1 MLRKIARSARRTGPQ
16 LLLAAGLALTA
27 GAAAAQQD
35 LAGRP
40 IRSIAVAGDT
50 SLTKDTLLYYLGIE
64 QGQAFDPQAL
74 NDSVHRLW
82 QRQLIDDIE
91 VDAQPQGDGVRL
103 RLVVT
108 DRPVLRS
115 IVYEGLDKVSRTD
128 ITDRMAVERIQLVEG
143 SPLARGEVERLQSAI
158 EALYAER
165 GFRLARADYEIEE
178 VAENERRVVFTID
191 EGNKV
196 RIEDIAFEGNS
207 VFGDRR
213 LRWAMKQTK
222 ETGLIARIRKR
233 DIYNP
238 ATLAEDL
245 QAVRDV
251 YRNEGYKNV
260 HVGEP
265 QTEVRALKPNADEPE
280 NRKRR
285 LFLTVPVEEGE
296 RWKMGSI
303 EIEGNEKFKDDQ
315 VLALFE
321 RPRGDWLR
329 ANRIDEFVER
339 VTEAYNNSGFIQA
352 RVQPELV
359 ERENRVAD
367 VVIHVAEDEQY
378 KVGRMEFDGNT
389 RTRDKVLR
397 REMLIQETRVFNTGA
412 LRTSLRRLGQLQY
425 WQVDED
431 DPVGLEVNPEDNT
444 VDVTVRGEE
453 GDRTELQFGA
463 GWSEVYGFE
472 GQFMVRSRNFLG
484 RGETFGVSYSSGEFS
499 DSFDLSYQAPWFL
512 DKPQSIGGQVF
523 RRELDYTL
531 FGSQTFRSET
541 TGGTLS
547 YGRNLGV
554 FGSAGIS
561 VTHFEDEGDNE
572 FVSLTD
578 PDNSIRSAYTRTVT
592 SVRPAYT
599 FDSRDN
605 PLFPTHGVRFNAG
618 VDYSTG
624 DLTDL
629 TSDDAV
635 TVPTDFV
642 RPEISFSLWQPVS
655 RQPLNTVWGA
665 HVRAGWLEPVSGGV
679 PFYNDR
685 FFLGGEQTMRGFDF
699 RSIVVRNEEG
709 TAVIQNGRF
718 LGGDQMFLFN
728 TEYHLVL
735 GEPFRLLGFF
745 DAGNVWSSDFF
756 GQSISLDDLRMSAG
770 VELRIFVPI
779 LGAPLRFIWAENI
792 DPLPETVNFPDE
804 FESFQFS
811 IGTTF

>member
-40 IRSIAVAGDT
+40 IRSIDVAGDT
-50 SLTKDTLLYYLGIE
+50 SLTSDTLLYYLGIE
-64 QGQAFDPQAL
+64 QGQAFDPQTL
-74 NDSVHRLW
+74 NDSIHGLW

-91 VDAQPQGDGVRL
+91 VDAQPEGDGVRL

-115 IVYEGLDKVSRTD
+115 IVYEGLDKVNRTD
-128 ITDRMAVERIQLVEG
+128 VTDRMAVERIQLVEG

-165 GFRLARADYEIEE
+165 GFRLAQADYEIEE
-178 VAENERRVVFTID
+178 VAQNERRVVFTID

-213 LRWAMKQTK
+213 LRRAMKQTK

-251 YRNEGYKNV
+251 YRNDGYKNV

-265 QTEVRALKPNADEPE
+265 QPEVRALRPNADQPE

-285 LFLTVPVEEGE
+285 LFLTIPVEEGE

-352 RVQPELV
+352 QVQPELV
-359 ERENRVAD
+359 EREDRVAD

-425 WQVDED
+425 WEVDED

-444 VDVTVRGEE
+444 VDVTVRGQE

-484 RGETFGVSYSSGEFS
+484 RGETFGVSYSSGEFT

-523 RRELDYTL
+523 RREVDFTV
-531 FGSQTFRSET
+531 FGQTQFSKT

-554 FGSAGIS
+554 FGSAGVS
-561 VTHFEDEGDNE
+561 GTYFESEGDQE
-572 FVSLTD
+572 FIFAGETV
-578 PDNSIRSAYTRTVT
+578 RSAFTRTVA
-592 SVRPAYT
+592 SIRPAYT

-605 PLFPTHGVRFNAG
+605 PLFPTHGLRFNAG

-624 DLTDL
+624 DADYT
-629 TSDDAV
+629 TSDVLDG
-635 TVPTDFV
+635 PTDFV
-642 RPEISFSLWQPVS
+642 RPEIEFSLWQPLS

-665 HVRAGWLEPVSGGV
+665 HVRAGWLEPVGDGE
-679 PFYNDR
+679 PFPTDLY
-685 FFLGGEQTMRGFDF
+685 FLGGEQTMRGFDL
-699 RSIVVRNEEG
+699 RSISVRDEDGELQFHEAG
-709 TAVIQNGRF
+709 YL
-718 LGGDQMFLFN
+718 LGGDQLFLFN
-728 TEYHLVL
+728 TEFHLVL

-745 DAGNVWSSDFF
+745 DAGNVWSDEF
-756 GQSISLDDLRMSAG
+756 GQSMSLDDLRMSAG

-779 LGAPLRFIWAENI
+779 LGAPLRFIWAENL
-792 DPLPETVNFPDE
+792 DPLTDVQFPDE

>member
-16 LLLAAGLALTA
+16 LLLAAGLALAPGGT
-27 GAAAAQQD
+27 AAQQD

-40 IRSIAVAGDT
+40 IRGIDVAGDT
-50 SLTKDTLLYYLGIE
+50 ALTSDTLLYYLGIE
-64 QGQAFDPQAL
+64 RGQAFDPQAL
-74 NDSVHRLW
+74 NDSIHRLW
-82 QRQLIDDIE
+82 QRQLIDDLE
-91 VDAQPQGDGVRL
+91 VDAQPEGDGVRL

-108 DRPVLRS
+108 DRPILRS

-165 GFRLARADYEIEE
+165 GFRLAQADYEIEE
-178 VAENERRVVFTID
+178 VAQNERRVVFTLD

-213 LRWAMKQTK
+213 LRRAMKQTK

-265 QTEVRALKPNADEPE
+265 QPDVRALRPNAEEPE

-285 LFLTVPVEEGE
+285 LFLTIPVEEGE

-321 RPRGDWLR
+321 RPGGDWLR

-352 RVQPELV
+352 QVQPELV
-359 ERENRVAD
+359 EREDRVAD

-378 KVGRMEFDGNT
+378 KVGRMEFDGNN

-425 WQVDED
+425 WEVDED

-463 GWSEVYGFE
+463 GWSEIYGFE

-484 RGETFGVSYSSGEFS
+484 RGETFGVSFSSGEFS
-499 DSFDLSYQAPWFL
+499 DSFDLSYSAPWFL

-523 RRELDYTL
+523 RRELDFEV
-531 FGSQTFRSET
+531 FGQRQFSKT

-547 YGRNLGV
+547 YGRNLGA

-561 VTHFEDEGDNE
+561 GTYFESEGDQE
-572 FVSLTD
+572 FTFAGETL
-578 PDNSIRSAYTRTVT
+578 RSAFTRTVA
-592 SVRPAYT
+592 SIRPAYT

-605 PLFPTHGVRFNAG
+605 PLFPTRGMRFNAG

-624 DLTDL
+624 DADYT
-629 TSDDAV
+629 TSDVLDG
-635 TVPTDFV
+635 PTDFV
-642 RPEISFSLWQPVS
+642 RPEIEFSLWQPLS

-665 HVRAGWLEPVSGGV
+665 HVRAGWLEPVSDGA
-679 PFYNDR
+679 PFPTDL

-699 RSIVVRNEEG
+699 RSISVRNEDGELQFHEAG
-709 TAVIQNGRF
+709 YL
-718 LGGDQMFLFN
+718 LGGDQLFLFN
-728 TEYHLVL
+728 TEFHLIL

-745 DAGNVWSSDFF
+745 DAGNVWSDEL
-756 GQSISLDDLRMSAG
+756 GQSMSLDDLRMSAG

-779 LGAPLRFIWAENI
+779 LGAPLRFIWAENL
-792 DPLPETVNFPDE
+792 DPLTDVDRPDE

>member
-1 MLRKIARSARRTGPQ
+1 MLSKIARSARHSGPR
-16 LLLAAGLALTA
+16 LLLAAGLALAPATTT
-27 GAAAAQQD
+27 AQQE

-40 IRSIAVAGDT
+40 IRSIAVEGGT
-50 SLTKDTLLYYLGIE
+50 SLPEDTLLYYLGIE

-74 NDSVHRLW
+74 NDSIHRLW

-128 ITDRMAVERIQLVEG
+128 ITDRMAVERIQLIEG
-143 SPLARGEVERLQSAI
+143 GPLARGEVERLQAAI

-165 GFRLARADYEIEE
+165 GFRLAQADYEIEP
-178 VAENERRVVFTID
+178 VGQNERRVVFTID

-196 RIEDIAFEGNS
+196 RIEDIQFEGNT

-222 ETGLIARIRKR
+222 ESGLIARIRKR

-245 QAVRDV
+245 QKVRDV

-265 QTEVRALKPNADEPE
+265 RTEVRALRPNADEPQ

-285 LFLTVPVEEGE
+285 LFLTIPVEEGE

-321 RPRGDWLR
+321 RPTGDWLR

-352 RVQPELV
+352 RVEPELL
-359 ERENRVAD
+359 EREGHVAD

-378 KVGRMEFDGNT
+378 RVGRMEFDGNT

-472 GQFMVRSRNFLG
+472 GQFMIRSRNFLG
-484 RGETFGVSYSSGEFS
+484 RGETFGVSVSSGEFT
-499 DSFDLSYQAPWFL
+499 DSFDLSYSAPWFL
-512 DKPQSIGGQVF
+512 DKPQSVGGQIF
-523 RRELDYTL
+523 RRERDFDIFDQRFL
-531 FGSQTFRSET
+531 SKT
-541 TGGTLS
+541 TGGTVS
-547 YGRNLGV
+547 YGRNLGP

-561 VTHFEDEGDNE
+561 LTYFEDEGDNE
-572 FVSLTD
+572 FFGID
-578 PDNSIRSAYTRTVT
+578 PDESVRSAYTRNVT

-599 FDSRDN
+599 FDTRDN
-605 PLFPTHGVRFNAG
+605 PLFPTRGVRFNAG

-624 DLTDL
+624 DLTFLVPDQGNR
-629 TSDDAV
+629 
-635 TVPTDFV
+635 PTDFL

-655 RQPLNTVWGA
+655 HQPLNTVWGA
-665 HVRAGWLEPVSGGV
+665 HVRAGWLEPVSDGI

-685 FFLGGEQTMRGFDF
+685 FFLGGEQTMRGFEF
-699 RSIVVRNEEG
+699 RSITVRDEDGNLI
-709 TAVIQNGRF
+709 ADVDNFSRA

-728 TEYHLVL
+728 TEFHLVL

-745 DAGNVWSSDFF
+745 DAGNVWSSDHE
-756 GQSISLDDLRMSAG
+756 QSISVDDLRMSAG
-770 VELRIFVPI
+770 LELRIFVPI
-779 LGAPLRFIWAENI
+779 LGAPLRFIWAENL